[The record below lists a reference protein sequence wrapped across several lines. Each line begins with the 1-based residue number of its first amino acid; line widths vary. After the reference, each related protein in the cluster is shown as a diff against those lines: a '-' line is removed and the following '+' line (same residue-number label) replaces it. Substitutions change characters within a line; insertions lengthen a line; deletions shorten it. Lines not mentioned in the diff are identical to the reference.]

1 MSSRRQEFVA
11 QLTLALPILGG
22 QLAQTANGFVDTLMA
37 GRVSANDLAAVAVGA
52 SIWVPLYLFMTGVLM
67 SATPILSRHLGGEAY
82 HRINPLAQ
90 QGIWLAMGLGVLSA
104 LILRSIAPVLVWMEV
119 DPAIRPMVSGYL
131 DALSWGMP
139 GAALMLAMRSYTEA
153 MNHTRPVLL
162 FSVIGLLINIPSNY
176 VLIYGKLGLPAMGG
190 VGCGWATSLVM
201 WSMALMMLFYTHRHP
216 VYQHAPLNLCQ
227 RHFEIPSLGYMLRL
241 GLPVGLTI
249 FFEVSI
255 FAIIALLIGSLGAQ
269 IVASHQIALN
279 FTSLIFMIPLSFAI
293 AATVRV
299 GHARGRHDFTRLR
312 HAVQVAHMITL
323 VVGVVASL
331 ALVLARHWI
340 PHIYTDNRDVIELA
354 SYLLLFAALYQI
366 SDALQVCA
374 NGCLRGFEDTG
385 WPMVMTLFA
394 YWGVGLPLGYVLGL
408 TSLIVEPMGPAGFWI
423 GLVAGLTTAAILL
436 GWRLYWRM
444 QQPLPEKTDNTS
456 AEPQQAA

>member
-1 MSSRRQEFVA
+1 MSSRRQEFAA

-22 QLAQTANGFVDTLMA
+22 QLAQTANGFVDTMMA

-52 SIWVPLYLFMTGVLM
+52 SIWVPLFLFMTGVLM

-90 QGIWLAMGLGVLSA
+90 QGLWLALGLGVLCA
-104 LILRSIAPVLVWMEV
+104 LILRSVAPVMVWMDV

-139 GAALMLAMRSYTEA
+139 GAAIMLALRSYTEA

-176 VLIYGKLGLPAMGG
+176 ILIYGKLGFPAMGG

-201 WSMALMMLFYTHRHP
+201 WCMALMMLVYTHRHP
-216 VYQHAPLNLCQ
+216 VYRSAPLNLRR
-227 RHFEIPSLGYMLRL
+227 RHFEMPSLGYMLRL
-241 GLPVGLTI
+241 GLPVGLSI

-255 FAIIALLIGSLGAQ
+255 FAVIALLIGSLGAQ
-269 IVASHQIALN
+269 TVASHQIALN
-279 FTSLIFMIPLSFAI
+279 FTSLIFMVPLSFAL

-299 GHARGRHDFTRLR
+299 GHARGRADTASLSN
-312 HAVQVAHMITL
+312 AVQIALMIS
-323 VVGVVASL
+323 VIVGVVAAL
-331 ALVLARHWI
+331 ALVVARHWI
-340 PHIYTDNRDVIELA
+340 PHIYTSNPEVIALA

-385 WPMVMTLFA
+385 KPMLMTLFA
-394 YWGVGLPLGYVLGL
+394 YWGVGLPLGYSLGL
-408 TSLIVEPMGPAGFWI
+408 TDWLVPAMGPAGFWI
-423 GLVAGLTTAAILL
+423 GLVAGLTVAAVLL
-436 GWRLYWRM
+436 GLRLRWRM
-444 QQPLPEKTDNTS
+444 KQPLVHATADAKS
-456 AEPQQAA
+456 AQAA

>member
-1 MSSRRQEFVA
+1 MLSRRQELAA

-22 QLAQTANGFVDTLMA
+22 QLAQTANGFVDTMMA

-52 SIWVPLYLFMTGVLM
+52 SIWVPLFLFMTGVLM
-67 SATPILSRHLGGEAY
+67 SATPVLSRHLGGEAY

-90 QGIWLAMGLGVLSA
+90 QGLWLGLGLGVLCA
-104 LILRSIAPVLVWMEV
+104 LILRSVAPVLVWMDV

-139 GAALMLAMRSYTEA
+139 GAAIMLALRSYTEA

-162 FSVIGLLINIPSNY
+162 ISVIGLMINIPSNY
-176 VLIYGKLGLPAMGG
+176 VLIYGKLGFPAMGG

-201 WSMALMMLFYTHRHP
+201 WSMALMMMIYTHRHP
-216 VYQHAPLNLCQ
+216 VYQHAPLNLRQ
-227 RHFEIPSLGYMLRL
+227 RHFERASLGYMLRL

-255 FAIIALLIGSLGAQ
+255 FAVIALLIGSLGAQ
-269 IVASHQIALN
+269 VVASHQIALN
-279 FTSLIFMIPLSFAI
+279 FTSLIFMVPLSFAL

-299 GHARGRHDFTRLR
+299 GHARGRSDRDGIR
-312 HAVQVAHMITL
+312 VAVQVAMAITL
-323 VVGVVASL
+323 VVGIAAASS
-331 ALVLARHWI
+331 LVLARHWI
-340 PHIYTDNRDVIELA
+340 PRIYTDNGSVIALA
-354 SYLLLFAALYQI
+354 SYLLLFAALYQV

-385 WPMVMTLFA
+385 WPMMMTLLA
-394 YWGVGLPLGYVLGL
+394 YWGIGLPIGYGL
-408 TSLIVEPMGPAGFWI
+408 ALTHWWVEPMGPAGFWI
-423 GLVAGLTTAAILL
+423 GLVAGLTSAAVFL
-436 GWRLYWRM
+436 GWRLRWHLA
-444 QQPLPEKTDNTS
+444 QPLPVPPTTS
-456 AEPQQAA
+456 QKDLGNL